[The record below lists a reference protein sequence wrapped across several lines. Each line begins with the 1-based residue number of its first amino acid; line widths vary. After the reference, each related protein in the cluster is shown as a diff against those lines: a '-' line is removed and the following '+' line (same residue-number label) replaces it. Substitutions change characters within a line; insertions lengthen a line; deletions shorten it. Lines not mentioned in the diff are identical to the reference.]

1 MFKERQ
7 GNERTSVVA
16 RHICFLVKV
25 SADLTKT
32 LRFVGI
38 ATERENVTTYH
49 GFADF
54 LKLELRIQ
62 CLERIGVKKE
72 ETMSSKNKPKASSAI
87 DAANELSSPL
97 DFSFKALERVQG
109 L

>member
-1 MFKERQ
+1 M
-7 GNERTSVVA
+7 
-16 RHICFLVKV
+16 KV

-54 LKLELRIQ
+54 LKLELRTQ